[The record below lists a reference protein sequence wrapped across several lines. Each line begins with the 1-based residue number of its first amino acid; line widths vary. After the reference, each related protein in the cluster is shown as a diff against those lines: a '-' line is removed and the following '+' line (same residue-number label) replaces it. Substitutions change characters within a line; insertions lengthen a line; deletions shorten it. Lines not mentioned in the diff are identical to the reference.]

1 MLIRML
7 TVAVIAGALAG
18 IAATAIQ
25 LVWSVPVILQAEL
38 YETGILNPDGSVA
51 AGAMDA
57 FVAAHTSHMARNAST
72 FLANV
77 INGVGL
83 GMLMVAVFAFRPVS
97 GWREGLLWG
106 LAGFLAFNAAP
117 AIGLPP
123 ELPGTQTAPLQDRQL
138 WWLGTVAATSAG
150 LGLISFA
157 RKGRWCLTG
166 FALLFAPH
174 IVGAPQPDAPIAVS
188 PLSLQHEFL
197 AASLVTSAILWLVL
211 GGAAGYLSTR
221 LSKDE
226 DQSDSHARL
235 NARSSL

>member
-7 TVAVIAGALAG
+7 TAAVIAGTLAG
-18 IAATAIQ
+18 IATTAVQ

-38 YETGILNPDGSVA
+38 YETGVLNPDGSVA

-57 FVAAHTSHMARNAST
+57 FVAAHGSHVARNATT

-77 INGVGL
+77 INGVGF
-83 GMLMVAVFAFRPVS
+83 GMLMAAIFAFRPVS

-106 LAGFLAFNAAP
+106 LAGFIAVNAAP

-138 WWLGTVAATSAG
+138 WWLGTVIATGAG

-157 RKGRWCLTG
+157 RAGRWCLTG

-174 IVGAPQPDAPIAVS
+174 IIGAPRPDAEIAVS

-197 AASLVTSAILWLVL
+197 AASLVTSAVLWLVL
-211 GGAAGYLSTR
+211 GAAAGHLAR
-221 LSKDE
+221 RPDGDADE
-226 DQSDSHARL
+226 PASHARL
-235 NARSSL
+235 DIRSSS